1 MDTQQSLYKKY
12 LDSLADDIKR
22 GCVSFSIRT
31 QILLAFYQEVEFRLS
46 GAVNDQV
53 TADQLLTYTYQNY

>member
-1 MDTQQSLYKKY
+1 MDSAETLYQKY
-12 LDSLADDIKR
+12 LHSLADDIKR

-31 QILLAFYQEVEFRLS
+31 QILLAFYQEVVFRQS
-46 GAVNDQV
+46 TAVSDDV

>member
-1 MDTQQSLYKKY
+1 MDSIESLYQKY
-12 LDSLADDIKR
+12 LNNLADDIKK

-31 QILLAFYQEVEFRLS
+31 QILLAFYQEVAFRQS
-46 GAVNDQV
+46 AAVADNV